1 MTPPN
6 AGASLPSPRAAA
18 ARAVAFLAAVALPIL
33 WSKSLPPS
41 ATHLNEIVS
50 VAGWGLLMCVFPAAA
65 SLRASLRAAWP
76 VAAALAVCALACA
89 WTLVHDAPSTD
100 PWLPALAM
108 MGFGIGVLLHGAAA
122 GLGDPA
128 RHFRAFA
135 VALLVA
141 GVGSALVGIV
151 QVFFPA
157 WANGPLLAP
166 TAWPN
171 RASGNVGQ
179 PNHLADIQLWALA
192 AAVPLLPRRR
202 GGRRATAL
210 LLALAAAALVM
221 AVGIVA
227 TSSRTGILGV
237 ALLALWGMLD
247 RRLERRAR
255 VALLALPVAVAAA
268 WLSEARWA
276 RAHGVAFTLVE
287 RVSNDPSSFRFNIW
301 HDALQLIAQN
311 PWTGVGWGNF
321 NFAWTLSPFGFRP
334 EGPTDNAHDLALQL
348 AVEHW
353 RCWSGPCGAASGA
366 RAGSRA
372 RTPRRRAARW

>member
-1 MTPPN
+1 
-6 AGASLPSPRAAA
+6 
-18 ARAVAFLAAVALPIL
+18 
-33 WSKSLPPS
+33 
-41 ATHLNEIVS
+41 
-50 VAGWGLLMCVFPAAA
+50 
-65 SLRASLRAAWP
+65 
-76 VAAALAVCALACA
+76 
-89 WTLVHDAPSTD
+89 
-100 PWLPALAM
+100 
-108 MGFGIGVLLHGAAA
+108 
-122 GLGDPA
+122 
-128 RHFRAFA
+128 
-135 VALLVA
+135 
-141 GVGSALVGIV
+141 
-151 QVFFPA
+151 
-157 WANGPLLAP
+157 
-166 TAWPN
+166 
-171 RASGNVGQ
+171 
-179 PNHLADIQLWALA
+179 
-192 AAVPLLPRRR
+192 
-202 GGRRATAL
+202 ATAL